1 MEIERKF
8 LVNEPPA
15 DLSGIPA
22 ERIQQGYLAVDPAGV
37 EVRIRK
43 RAGRATLTVKQ
54 GSGLVRREEEV
65 DIGRRRFERLWPVT
79 EGRRIEKARHVLPV
93 DGAQLELDVYGG
105 ELSGLVVA
113 EVEFDSVEASEA
125 FVPPPWLGREVTGDD
140 RYANRTLA
148 VEGWPDGPPPYRLD
162 EGDGV
167 AASLRGVVRGRLDK
181 ATGGLAAAEGD
192 AMAEAV
198 HGARKS
204 LKRVRSSL
212 RLARDAL
219 GDETYRAENAAFRD
233 ASRRLSGA
241 RDSEV
246 MLATLDA
253 LGERY
258 GDEISPDD
266 FGALRA
272 ALRKERTAAHAKLSG
287 EATTGEVLCD
297 LRAARARTPSWSL
310 DELELAEL
318 GTGLRRAYR
327 RGRKAQRAAE
337 VEPGDEALHELRK
350 RVKDLWYMSELVRP
364 AAPKRATKLASRAS
378 DLSDVIGED
387 HDLAVLR
394 VTVDRLRGR
403 LSTSEFDKLVD
414 VIARRRSELQKQL
427 RREARR
433 LYRHKPRKAVRRLGL
448 EV

>member
-8 LVNEPPA
+8 LVNEPPPE
-15 DLSGIPA
+15 LSAVPS
-22 ERIQQGYLAVDPAGV
+22 ERIQQGYLAVDSAGV

-43 RAGRATLTVKQ
+43 RDGRATLTVKQ
-54 GSGLVRREEEV
+54 GSGLVRSEEEV
-65 DIGRRRFERLWPVT
+65 DIGRRRFDRLWPVT

-93 DGAQLELDVYGG
+93 DGASIELDVYGG
-105 ELSGLVVA
+105 NLSGLVVA

-125 FVPPPWLGREVTGDD
+125 FVPPPWLGPELTGDD

-148 VEGWPDGPPPYRLD
+148 VDGRPDGPPRYLLD
-162 EGDGV
+162 ERDDV
-167 AASLRGVVRGRLDK
+167 AAGLRRVVRGQLDK

-192 AMAEAV
+192 ALADAV
-198 HGARKS
+198 HSARKS
-204 LKRVRSSL
+204 LKRVRSAL
-212 RLARDAL
+212 RLARDPL
-219 GDETYRAENAAFRD
+219 GDETYRAENTALRD

-246 MLATLDA
+246 MLGTLDA
-253 LGERY
+253 LAERY
-258 GDEISPDD
+258 DEISPGD

-272 ALRKERTAAHAKLSG
+272 ALGKERTAVHAKLSG
-287 EATTGEVLCD
+287 DATTGEVLGD
-297 LRAARARTPSWSL
+297 LRAARARTASWPL
-310 DELELAEL
+310 DEIELARL
-318 GTGLRRAYR
+318 GPGLRRAYR

-337 VEPGDEALHELRK
+337 AEPGDEPLHELRK

-364 AAPKRATKLASRAS
+364 AAPKRAQKLASRAG

-394 VTVDRLRGR
+394 EAVDRLRGR
-403 LSTSEFDKLVD
+403 LSTPEFDKLVD

-433 LYRHKPRKAVRRLGL
+433 LYRRKPRKAVRRLGL